1 MMIIMQFSVAF
12 GFARLCDIRDIQRI
26 LYQANNC
33 VQHPAHIAALVA
45 FLSYKSYE
53 ICIQQ
58 YIKSKHIS
66 PKKPLFLLLIILYPT
81 RKGIQFNI
89 YQDRLRQIDETNPR
103 ALLPVH
109 SSYSCTGRYAL
120 CGGSKVISTSS
131 TTSCSRCFA
140 ASSSANFSSRACR
153 SVSSVL

>member
-66 PKKPLFLLLIILYPT
+66 PKKAALSLAHNPLSNKKGYP
-81 RKGIQFNI
+81 IQHI
-89 YQDRLRQIDETNPR
+89 SRQI
-103 ALLPVH
+103 
-109 SSYSCTGRYAL
+109 
-120 CGGSKVISTSS
+120 
-131 TTSCSRCFA
+131 
-140 ASSSANFSSRACR
+140 ASN
-153 SVSSVL
+153 